1 VILSKRKRVSLI
13 EQLFS
18 EEEILKMDSANII
31 LVSLLEIGNSY
42 VKLKKLTSKKRFVFI
57 LVLIVF

>member
-18 EEEILKMDSANII
+18 EEEILKMDAANII